1 MITSTLHFPVPHK
14 FNFQRTMFSHGWCAL
29 PPFSTSEDRTVLK
42 RILRL
47 TDGMIVKVNIR
58 SSHGSK
64 LAVEALAV
72 KRLTKIQKADLHTQI
87 ASCLRLNEDFSEF
100 YRFVRTLPQYR
111 WIAKTGSGR
120 LLRAPALFEDI
131 VKMICT
137 TNCSWAL
144 TEVMC
149 GNLVQAFGRK
159 FDETNSAFPEPEAI
173 AGSTDSFLRK
183 HIRAG
188 YRSPFILEFAEHAAN
203 KRLDVESWRS
213 DPLPAEELFKRLR
226 SIKGVG
232 EYAAGNLLRLL
243 GQYDRLG
250 LDSWVRGKYYELHH
264 AGRKVGD
271 STIEKQYASFGK
283 WRGLIFWLEM
293 TQQWF

>member
-144 TEVMC
+144 TRTLHFRNPKQSPGARTLSC
-149 GNLVQAFGRK
+149 GNIYAQDTAPRSFW
-159 FDETNSAFPEPEAI
+159 NSQNMQRTK
-173 AGSTDSFLRK
+173 GSMWN
-183 HIRAG
+183 HGAVIRCRPKSYSSG
-188 YRSPFILEFAEHAAN
+188 CVL
-203 KRLDVESWRS
+203 
-213 DPLPAEELFKRLR
+213 
-226 SIKGVG
+226 
-232 EYAAGNLLRLL
+232 
-243 GQYDRLG
+243 
-250 LDSWVRGKYYELHH
+250 
-264 AGRKVGD
+264 
-271 STIEKQYASFGK
+271 
-283 WRGLIFWLEM
+283 
-293 TQQWF
+293 